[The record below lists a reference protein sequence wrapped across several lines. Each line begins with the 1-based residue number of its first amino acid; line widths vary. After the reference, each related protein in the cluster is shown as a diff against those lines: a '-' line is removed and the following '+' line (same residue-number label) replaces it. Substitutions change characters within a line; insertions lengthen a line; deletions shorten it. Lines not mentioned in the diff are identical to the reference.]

1 MDLRRWALTANETVN
16 LAGFTASP
24 DWIGKLKRYYGIVDR
39 KITKFIIKKSIQ
51 EAPHVKESTEA
62 CVALVRSRIAE
73 YGLDCLWNADQSGF
87 EYEMRP
93 GRTLETAG
101 VKHVEAITQS
111 ENSMT
116 HSYTV
121 MMAVS
126 PGRRKFPVLFL
137 TLKEEKG
144 VFGPIVS
151 RTMFKADNRYVTA
164 STSGKMTKKLYLQW
178 SEKVL
183 FPHMEERCIF
193 LADAWKTFTDQ
204 DSVIEL
210 KPEELE
216 YEMLTTPPKV
226 TGQIQPLDVLCFRMY
241 KGCFKKISDFV
252 FLHDLPVQV
261 HHRDVILR
269 LHALLYQQFQ
279 SPRFENLIAEA
290 WHKSGYTD
298 ERFMYVNPAKFMF
311 DKLKGSCLHENC
323 RDIVLLVGGW
333 CKARLCFHHFY
344 D

>member
-1 MDLRRWALTANETVN
+1 
-16 LAGFTASP
+16 
-24 DWIGKLKRYYGIVDR
+24 
-39 KITKFIIKKSIQ
+39 
-51 EAPHVKESTEA
+51 
-62 CVALVRSRIAE
+62 
-73 YGLDCLWNADQSGF
+73 
-87 EYEMRP
+87 
-93 GRTLETAG
+93 
-101 VKHVEAITQS
+101 
-111 ENSMT
+111 
-116 HSYTV
+116 
-121 MMAVS
+121 
-126 PGRRKFPVLFL
+126 
-137 TLKEEKG
+137 
-144 VFGPIVS
+144 
-151 RTMFKADNRYVTA
+151 
-164 STSGKMTKKLYLQW
+164 MTKKLYLQW

-344 D
+344 DAYHFCTIYLP